1 MSSAMVGNGY
11 QQNYNTYNGQPAPN
25 QGQNVMATGVLSN
38 SDEHHQ
44 NIQEF
49 LGSQRQREYN
59 QMLQKQDG
67 YHEPHPSSRPPAN
80 EQQYYSSSPSQPQSV
95 QKLLAVKK
103 QIESEMKELQIQ
115 SGEEE
120 ENTEDEQDEQ
130 KKGIHKETNRKKKL
144 PKRKNIP
151 RELIV
156 HKRGLQTPPW
166 AEHFDVKEIKTADKV
181 GHGNEKSMNLS
192 EQKGILEEQPWYQNH
207 QKNRRVTPI
216 EKESSKNH
224 HHHEKYEPS
233 QLSQSE
239 GRSWN
244 KNKNDLERSHGR
256 NKYPHNQTDESKLN
270 GQKHSNPVQKGPQTG
285 SYPENKGQ
293 RSVTRESESHLW
305 NNTRRMQ
312 YNKNHPWNE
321 QQSQDISLD
330 DYEQQTRGQGQQREN
345 RSFHPSQQGEHRQ
358 SRGHLDNGQ
367 RVEGHQDEGLQR
379 KCIDQKQGSQAKS
392 QERKKYENQSDRGQ
406 IDRGQSDRAQWDKSQ
421 WDEGQ
426 LSKAQLEKNHKEE
439 INYRHSNNQQ
449 EEDTTEEGKHFDDF
463 MPFGGMLRRR
473 KVDPV
478 TLKSEF
484 LEETRKSYKELTM
497 KEQNPSPRRMPT
509 PPHGLDIV
517 SQSERTRQAREK
529 QRQYGQE
536 LQKQTQ
542 EQMFKK
548 IQNNISVIDRTG
560 QLPEAPN
567 QYNHVAPQQHAIP
580 PPQQHASPSSRN
592 IAPQHPPPQ
601 TASPPPPQHH
611 KMLPHPPQHSQM
623 LPPPTQH
630 TQMYPPQ
637 QHPSQMLPP
646 QSPRKPPQLHHTQMS
661 NSYAEHHQA
670 TPAGSRSPPPRQ
682 RSHPTPQRTEHGYHP
697 EYNGKQQSSI
707 ESRDGHRP
715 PPHPRRHA
723 TPDRPDWA
731 RGPPP
736 RQDGTPTGRSSFRR
750 DDRQTPSYWNGG
762 IPVRSPATTPSTRTP
777 STQHSNRTLT
787 PKDSQENIPD
797 IHLESYRKN
806 PFEENRRGERNR
818 EYNEFLSQKE
828 VKAQSKREQ
837 IDNLRRQPA
846 VQPKFDKYAS
856 SDSHQQHRKQLES
869 ELRDQYQSFLS
880 QNGEPVYTSRNP
892 NSELTL
898 SRLSGGLSGGIFGD
912 VQHEQDRR
920 RVMVQQRNKE
930 YNQLKTKSYSREP
943 QHEYSRKG
951 PELGLPLDNKKSN
964 ELRRRQEKDRNQ
976 EYRSFLEEKK
986 RSPRRY
992 HPPTPEDK
1000 QGLPLTQRPYDEM
1013 KAINEKQRNMEYNQY
1028 LAKTGLP
1035 FDKMSLQGSVQ
1046 GSALARQ
1053 VNGHHSETE
1062 QPTPQKRYPSKK
1074 HDREV
1079 THRVEEETKQQ
1090 PANRS
1095 KEFWS
1100 SNDNP
1105 KIYPTSGE
1113 YRRRGE
1119 KMKEELREEFH
1130 VFMDKQEQPK
1140 ERKKVFGEQGSV
1152 LFVSQYPD
1160 TKKHMNAERKRDMLE
1175 HLEKKKGEVPR
1186 RQGDP
1191 SMDEKNMFSDLGKS
1205 QDAHKKKIHENA
1217 KQDYRNYVDHAFPE
1231 GLNRGEP
1238 TFAARKAPPDSWYDA
1253 QPPTHRRSPP
1263 RDYRYARPDQE
1274 NHQRHNHDAYAERL
1288 DQARANEALY
1298 RKHDHQMNDHGH
1310 RQPPPS
1316 QAQAPYA
1323 LY

>member
-95 QKLLAVKK
+95 QKEKMEQQKRQEEKMKK
-103 QIESEMKELQIQ
+103 QAHAQKLHMQQPEQGLYNYDEVQRNLREERRKDYGEFVKFKEEQSKIKPAPTPPGGLDVGQNDLYRQHLKEDLVKEYQASLKKQQKEKLQLQLAKAQQEFSSTPLGPAVLPLPVKPLEIFDPEKARQ
-115 SGEEE
+115 QL
-120 ENTEDEQDEQ
+120 QDD
-130 KKGIHKETNRKKKL
+130 RKKDYNEIL
-144 PKRKNIP
+144 
-151 RELIV
+151 RE
-156 HKRGLQTPPW
+156 
-166 AEHFDVKEIKTADKV
+166 
-181 GHGNEKSMNLS
+181 
-192 EQKGILEEQPWYQNH
+192 
-207 QKNRRVTPI
+207 
-216 EKESSKNH
+216 
-224 HHHEKYEPS
+224 
-233 QLSQSE
+233 
-239 GRSWN
+239 
-244 KNKNDLERSHGR
+244 
-256 NKYPHNQTDESKLN
+256 
-270 GQKHSNPVQKGPQTG
+270 
-285 SYPENKGQ
+285 
-293 RSVTRESESHLW
+293 
-305 NNTRRMQ
+305 
-312 YNKNHPWNE
+312 
-321 QQSQDISLD
+321 
-330 DYEQQTRGQGQQREN
+330 
-345 RSFHPSQQGEHRQ
+345 
-358 SRGHLDNGQ
+358 
-367 RVEGHQDEGLQR
+367 
-379 KCIDQKQGSQAKS
+379 
-392 QERKKYENQSDRGQ
+392 
-406 IDRGQSDRAQWDKSQ
+406 
-421 WDEGQ
+421 
-426 LSKAQLEKNHKEE
+426 
-439 INYRHSNNQQ
+439 
-449 EEDTTEEGKHFDDF
+449 
-463 MPFGGMLRRR
+463 
-473 KVDPV
+473 
-478 TLKSEF
+478 
-484 LEETRKSYKELTM
+484 

>member
-1 MSSAMVGNGY
+1 MADWITQVHHHTMSSAMVGNGY

-736 RQDGTPTGRSSFRR
+736 RQDGTPTGRSSFR
-750 DDRQTPSYWNGG
+750 
-762 IPVRSPATTPSTRTP
+762 
-777 STQHSNRTLT
+777 
-787 PKDSQENIPD
+787 ENIPD

-880 QNGEPVYTSRNP
+880 QLPPKPIVRHIP
-892 NSELTL
+892 
-898 SRLSGGLSGGIFGD
+898 SGKSD
-912 VQHEQDRR
+912 VDVNFENQKAFPMGNDYAVKQKKL
-920 RVMVQQRNKE
+920 KE
-930 YNQLKTKSYSREP
+930 EWRKSYEAQKDKISRDEDAR
-943 QHEYSRKG
+943 SRREETFRESWERSMESPPIVPAGTYDLK
-951 PELGLPLDNKKSN
+951 
-964 ELRRRQEKDRNQ
+964 REKIR
-976 EYRSFLEEKK
+976 
-986 RSPRRY
+986 
-992 HPPTPEDK
+992 
-1000 QGLPLTQRPYDEM
+1000 QGLQADY
-1013 KAINEKQRNMEYNQY
+1013 QVY
-1028 LAKTGLP
+1028 LA
-1035 FDKMSLQGSVQ
+1035 S
-1046 GSALARQ
+1046 
-1053 VNGHHSETE
+1053 
-1062 QPTPQKRYPSKK
+1062 
-1074 HDREV
+1074 
-1079 THRVEEETKQQ
+1079 QQ

-1263 RDYRYARPDQE
+1263 RDYRPDQE